1 MTKLTVIDGGG
12 RGRPTALRDRRAS
25 QCIVLDRA
33 MRNLLEQAIECVT
46 MTGPSASLL
55 LNRLFT
61 ALGLSTPPC
70 PLRTEN

>member
-33 MRNLLEQAIECVT
+33 MRGAARDVVGIRRGAISGNMKVSFQAARSI
-46 MTGPSASLL
+46 G
-55 LNRLFT
+55 
-61 ALGLSTPPC
+61 
-70 PLRTEN
+70 